1 MMRRSTPWML
11 PLAAA
16 GILALAGCSGGTS
29 AGGGDSA
36 DKLTVWIMGDSSANF
51 DSLVAPYEDESGI
64 DVETVAV
71 PWDSVDQKFTTA
83 VASGKGPDL
92 LQVGISKLRTF
103 ADTGALLPLD
113 EDATSDYDNLADAN
127 FLAGVSGGALDVGG
141 ERVSVPWV
149 ADTRVLFYRSD
160 ILQEAGIAEPPATWD
175 ELRADAKT
183 LAGRGDGQYGYY
195 IPQWDSPLPVVMTW
209 DQGGDIVDADG
220 NVDFDTP
227 EFAKAVDLYTGLY
240 ADGSVPT
247 NSDFDQVQGFTSGST
262 PMLIS
267 GPYLAAAIA
276 DAAPEL
282 EGKWSVTTVPSGT
295 DNASLFAGSNMAV
308 WGKSTNPDGALQL
321 LDFLSDP
328 ATQLEWYGING
339 ELPTTQAALTDESL
353 NSDPLVAVY
362 AEQLANSKVLPL
374 VPNWDGETGKAL
386 LDALNAIVLTGAD
399 RDSTLE
405 TLYQST
411 SGQSIN

>member
-1 MMRRSTPWML
+1 MMRKSAPWML

-16 GILALAGCSGGTS
+16 GVLALAGCAGGSS
-29 AGGGDSA
+29 AGGDAGPG
-36 DKLTVWIMGDSSANF
+36 KLTVWIMGDSSANF
-51 DSLVAPYEDESGI
+51 DSLVAPFEEESGI

-83 VASGKGPDL
+83 VASGKGPDV

-113 EDATSDYDNLADAN
+113 EDTTSDYANLTDSN
-127 FLAGVSGGALDVGG
+127 FLTGVSGGALDVGG

-160 ILQEAGIAEPPATWD
+160 VLQEAGIAAPPTTWD
-175 ELRADAKT
+175 ELRADAKV

-220 NVDFDTP
+220 NIDFDTP
-227 EFAKAVDLYTGLY
+227 EFGKAVDLYTGLY

-247 NSDFDQVQGFTSGST
+247 NSDFDQTQGFTSGAT

-295 DNASLFAGSNMAV
+295 DDASLFAGSNMAV
-308 WGKSTNPDGALQL
+308 WGKSANTDGALQL

-328 ATQLEWYGING
+328 TTQLQWYETNG

-362 AEQLANSKVLPL
+362 TKQLANSKVLPL

-399 RDSTLE
+399 PDSTLE

>member
-1 MMRRSTPWML
+1 MMRKSAPWML

-16 GILALAGCSGGTS
+16 GVLALAGC
-29 AGGGDSA
+29 AGGSSVGGDA
-36 DKLTVWIMGDSSANF
+36 GPGKLTVWIMGDSSANF
-51 DSLVAPYEDESGI
+51 DSLVAPFEEESGI

-83 VASGKGPDL
+83 VASGKGPDV

-113 EDATSDYDNLADAN
+113 EDTTSDYANLTDSN
-127 FLAGVSGGALDVGG
+127 FLTGVSGGALDVGG

-160 ILQEAGIAEPPATWD
+160 VLQEAGIAAPPTTWD
-175 ELRADAKT
+175 ELRADAKV

-220 NVDFDTP
+220 NIDFDTP
-227 EFAKAVDLYTGLY
+227 EFGKVVDLYTGLY

-247 NSDFDQVQGFTSGST
+247 NSDFDQTQGFTSGAT

-295 DNASLFAGSNMAV
+295 DDASLFAGSNMAV
-308 WGKSTNPDGALQL
+308 WGKSANTDGALQL

-328 ATQLEWYGING
+328 TTQLQWYETNG

-362 AEQLANSKVLPL
+362 TKQLANSKVLPL